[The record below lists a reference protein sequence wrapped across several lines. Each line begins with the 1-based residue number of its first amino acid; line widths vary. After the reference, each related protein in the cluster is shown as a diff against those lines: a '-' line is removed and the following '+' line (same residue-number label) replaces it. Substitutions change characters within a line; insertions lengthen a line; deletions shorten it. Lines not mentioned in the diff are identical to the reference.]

1 MYPISVLNCFRIM
14 NETNTSSSR
23 VSYSQLEAL
32 LAFMEEHR
40 ELAAGFLRSTEA
52 RHKSQKLWE
61 ELGITLNCIGGGSI
75 KTAKG
80 WSKYWSDYKNKLK
93 ARVRSL
99 NKSHTGTGG
108 GGALGPPLSAIEER
122 AVGIMGPQFGK
133 NIKNVQVDPL
143 PPLNLNEGCCVV
155 LPFGDEN
162 CPPPPPPP
170 PATTATVTSGGNTA
184 TTSHSGLYEKPEPN
198 ISYATDNDEH
208 GSSTPIKRIKMKRQR
223 ISTPRSALA
232 EAKADVLNLQ
242 QEQLRCERATASA
255 LTMIAEAMNRQA
267 AVNERQCRLL
277 EEGLLIW
284 KKANERSNE
293 DT

>member
-1 MYPISVLNCFRIM
+1 MGGRWYGMPHASTLWHSQTSLPATATKAGAAAATAEAAKRRKYAALGQGYIIM
-14 NETNTSSSR
+14 NEMNTSSSR

-52 RHKSQKLWE
+52 RHDSQKLWE
-61 ELGITLNCIGGGSI
+61 ELAITLNWGSI
-75 KTAKG
+75 KTVKG

-108 GGALGPPLSAIEER
+108 GGALGPPLSAVEER

-143 PPLNLNEGCCVV
+143 PPLNLNEGCFMMP
-155 LPFGDEN
+155 LRMK
-162 CPPPPPPP
+162 
-170 PATTATVTSGGNTA
+170 SM
-184 TTSHSGLYEKPEPN
+184 
-198 ISYATDNDEH
+198 
-208 GSSTPIKRIKMKRQR
+208 GSSTPVQKIKKKRQR

-232 EAKADVLNLQ
+232 EAKADVLDLQ